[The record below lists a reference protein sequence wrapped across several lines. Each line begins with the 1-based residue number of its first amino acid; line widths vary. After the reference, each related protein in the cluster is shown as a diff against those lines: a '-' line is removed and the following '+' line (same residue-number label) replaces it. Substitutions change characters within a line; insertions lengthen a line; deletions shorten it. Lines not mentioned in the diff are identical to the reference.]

1 MNNLMKVITNDKG
14 NKVTVI
20 DSREVA
26 EMLGKEHYEIIQY
39 LEGRKVKG
47 ITKIVG
53 IIPTLLTEHVQLD
66 KYFILSSYKD
76 SSGKR
81 NKCYLCTKMGC
92 ELLGNKQQGEKGILF
107 TAKYVERFNQYEEQ
121 LKGKSNTGSIDY
133 DNAKA
138 QMELLAVTA
147 NTLNL
152 NDSSKLLIATKI
164 YEDCNIPTTY
174 LPDYTD
180 SRGILKSATEL
191 LKENNISI
199 STIKF
204 NKIMIDKGYLIE
216 VERTSGKD
224 KSKIKKFK
232 NLAKTEFGEN
242 QISPKNP
249 KETQPMY
256 YENKFLELLKELGI
270 N

>member
-1 MNNLMKVITNDKG
+1 MKELIKVTTNDKG
-14 NKVTVI
+14 QQLVSARELHEFLEVTERFSSWFERYCKYGFEENIDYTGCKVFNTLARQELQDYAMTI
-20 DSREVA
+20 
-26 EMLGKEHYEIIQY
+26 EMAKEFSMLQRTERGKQA
-39 LEGRKVKG
+39 R
-47 ITKIVG
+47 
-53 IIPTLLTEHVQLD
+53 
-66 KYFILSSYKD
+66 KYFIECEKIAK
-76 SSGKR
+76 GETNT
-81 NKCYLCTKMGC
+81 NKHISDTDGAKSQID
-92 ELLGNKQQGEKGILF
+92 LL
-107 TAKYVERFNQYEEQ
+107 T
-121 LKGKSNTGSIDY
+121 
-133 DNAKA
+133 
-138 QMELLAVTA
+138 VTSKL
-147 NTLNL
+147 LNL
-152 NDSSKLLIATKI
+152 NDSSKLLLATKI
-164 YEDCNIPTTY
+164 YKDYNIPTAY
-174 LPDYTD
+174 LPTYTD

-270 N
+270 K

>member
-1 MNNLMKVITNDKG
+1 MKEINLSKLIVKGELRITSVDLTNIINEFRKMEGRNELAHYDLYKKIKKEVETLRKLGIVNDG
-14 NKVTVI
+14 NFSVVEYI
-20 DSREVA
+20 DS
-26 EMLGKEHYEIIQY
+26 K
-39 LEGRKVKG
+39 
-47 ITKIVG
+47 
-53 IIPTLLTEHVQLD
+53 
-66 KYFILSSYKD
+66 
-76 SSGKR
+76 
-81 NKCYLCTKMGC
+81 
-92 ELLGNKQQGEKGILF
+92 GEKRPCYSL
-107 TAKYVERFNQYEEQ
+107 N
-121 LKGKSNTGSIDY
+121 KSGMLQMLNSESTLVRYKTTEYIENLEKEAFKTICDY

-138 QMELLAVTA
+138 QMDLLAVTA

-174 LPDYTD
+174 LPAYTD

-270 N
+270 K

>member
-1 MNNLMKVITNDKG
+1 MKELIKVTTNDKG
-14 NKVTVI
+14 QQLVSARELHEFLEVTERFSSWFERYCKYGFEENIDYTGCKVFNTLARQELQDYAMTI
-20 DSREVA
+20 
-26 EMLGKEHYEIIQY
+26 EMAKEFSMLQRTEKGKQA
-39 LEGRKVKG
+39 R
-47 ITKIVG
+47 
-53 IIPTLLTEHVQLD
+53 
-66 KYFILSSYKD
+66 KYFIECEKIAK
-76 SSGKR
+76 GEINE
-81 NKCYLCTKMGC
+81 NKYISDTDGAKSQID
-92 ELLGNKQQGEKGILF
+92 LL
-107 TAKYVERFNQYEEQ
+107 T
-121 LKGKSNTGSIDY
+121 
-133 DNAKA
+133 
-138 QMELLAVTA
+138 VTSKL
-147 NTLNL
+147 LNL
-152 NDSSKLLIATKI
+152 NDSSKLLLATKI
-164 YEDCNIPTTY
+164 YKDYNIPTTY
-174 LPDYTD
+174 LPTYTD

-199 STIKF
+199 SAIKF

-270 N
+270 K

>member
-1 MNNLMKVITNDKG
+1 MKELIKVTTDDKG
-14 NKVTVI
+14 QQLVSARELHEFLEVTERFSSWFERYCKYGFEENIDYTGCKVFNTLARQELQDYAMTI
-20 DSREVA
+20 
-26 EMLGKEHYEIIQY
+26 EMAKEFSMLQRTEKGKQA
-39 LEGRKVKG
+39 R
-47 ITKIVG
+47 
-53 IIPTLLTEHVQLD
+53 
-66 KYFILSSYKD
+66 KYFIECEKIAK
-76 SSGKR
+76 GEINE
-81 NKCYLCTKMGC
+81 NKYISDTDGAKSQID
-92 ELLGNKQQGEKGILF
+92 LL
-107 TAKYVERFNQYEEQ
+107 T
-121 LKGKSNTGSIDY
+121 
-133 DNAKA
+133 
-138 QMELLAVTA
+138 VTSKL
-147 NTLNL
+147 LNL
-152 NDSSKLLIATKI
+152 NDSSKLLLATKI
-164 YEDCNIPTTY
+164 YKDYNIPTTY
-174 LPDYTD
+174 LPTYTD

-199 STIKF
+199 SAIKF

-270 N
+270 K

>member
-1 MNNLMKVITNDKG
+1 MKELIKITTNDEGQQLVSARELYLGLGLDKSHWKRWSKQNIETNEFFKENVDWIGFATMANG
-14 NKVTVI
+14 NEINDYAITIEFAKHIAMMARTAKSHEYRNYFIECEKIAKSETSANKHISDTDGAKSQI
-20 DSREVA
+20 D
-26 EMLGKEHYEIIQY
+26 
-39 LEGRKVKG
+39 
-47 ITKIVG
+47 
-53 IIPTLLTEHVQLD
+53 LLT
-66 KYFILSSYKD
+66 
-76 SSGKR
+76 
-81 NKCYLCTKMGC
+81 
-92 ELLGNKQQGEKGILF
+92 
-107 TAKYVERFNQYEEQ
+107 
-121 LKGKSNTGSIDY
+121 
-133 DNAKA
+133 
-138 QMELLAVTA
+138 VTSKL
-147 NTLNL
+147 LNL
-152 NDSSKLLIATKI
+152 NDSSKLLLATKI
-164 YEDCNIPTTY
+164 YKDYNIPTTY
-174 LPDYTD
+174 LPTYTD

-191 LKENNISI
+191 LKENNIPI

-270 N
+270 C

>member
-1 MNNLMKVITNDKG
+1 MKELIKVTTNDKG
-14 NKVTVI
+14 QQLVSARELHEFLEVKSRFNDWITNRINKYEFESEI
-20 DSREVA
+20 DYTKFLVQCIRGQNEYDYALTIDMAKELSMVENNVK
-26 EMLGKEHYEIIQY
+26 GKEA
-39 LEGRKVKG
+39 R
-47 ITKIVG
+47 
-53 IIPTLLTEHVQLD
+53 
-66 KYFILSSYKD
+66 KYFIECEKIAK
-76 SSGKR
+76 GEINE
-81 NKCYLCTKMGC
+81 NKYISDTDGAKSQID
-92 ELLGNKQQGEKGILF
+92 LL
-107 TAKYVERFNQYEEQ
+107 T
-121 LKGKSNTGSIDY
+121 
-133 DNAKA
+133 
-138 QMELLAVTA
+138 VTSKL
-147 NTLNL
+147 LNL
-152 NDSSKLLIATKI
+152 NDSSKLLLATKI
-164 YEDCNIPTTY
+164 YKDYNIPTTY
-174 LPDYTD
+174 LPTYTD

-270 N
+270 K

>member
-1 MNNLMKVITNDKG
+1 MKELIKVTTNDKG
-14 NKVTVI
+14 QQLVSARELHEFLEVKSRFNDWITNKINKYEYEPKIKYTKFLVQCIKWQNEYDYALTI
-20 DSREVA
+20 DMAKELSMVENNDK
-26 EMLGKEHYEIIQY
+26 GKQA
-39 LEGRKVKG
+39 R
-47 ITKIVG
+47 
-53 IIPTLLTEHVQLD
+53 
-66 KYFILSSYKD
+66 KYFIECEKIAK
-76 SSGKR
+76 GEINE
-81 NKCYLCTKMGC
+81 NKHISDTDGAKSQID
-92 ELLGNKQQGEKGILF
+92 LL
-107 TAKYVERFNQYEEQ
+107 T
-121 LKGKSNTGSIDY
+121 
-133 DNAKA
+133 
-138 QMELLAVTA
+138 VTSKL
-147 NTLNL
+147 LNL
-152 NDSSKLLIATKI
+152 NDSSKLLLATKI
-164 YEDCNIPTTY
+164 YEDYNIPTTY
-174 LPDYTD
+174 LPTYTD

-232 NLAKTEFGEN
+232 NLVKTEFGEN

-270 N
+270 K